1 MANLTMPPSFD
12 KLEEKNRL
20 VIRKIKSKMRDYTEN
35 HDSLAIDTDTA
46 RKIQGLGR
54 SRLPK
59 AAVTP

>member
-1 MANLTMPPSFD
+1 MPPSFD

-46 RKIQGLGR
+46 RKSQGLGS